1 MEQRKLVS
9 SGSPLEPEIGF
20 SRAVRV
26 GPFLAVAG
34 TAPIGPD
41 GRAAHRG
48 DVYAQTR
55 LCLDIA
61 RRAIEEA
68 GGTLAHVI
76 RTRVILTDIGQWRE
90 AARAHGEVFGA
101 IRPACTFMEVSRFI
115 DPDWLVEIEADCVAP
130 DHWGA
135 DAPSAAPAD

>member
-1 MEQRKLVS
+1 MEQRKCIS

-26 GPFLAVAG
+26 GPFIAVAG

-41 GRAAHRG
+41 GHAAHRG

-55 LCLDIA
+55 LCLEIA

-68 GGTLAHVI
+68 GGTLAHVV
-76 RTRVILTDIGQWRE
+76 RTRIMLTDIGQWRE
-90 AARAHGEVFGA
+90 AARAHGKVFA
-101 IRPACTFMEVSRFI
+101 TIRPACTFVEVSRFI
-115 DPDWLVEIEADCVAP
+115 DPDWLVEIEADCVVP
-130 DHWGA
+130 D
-135 DAPSAAPAD
+135 P

>member
-1 MEQRKLVS
+1 MKQRKLVS

-41 GRAAHRG
+41 GRAAHPG
-48 DVYAQTR
+48 DVYEQTR
-55 LCLDIA
+55 LCLNIA

-68 GGTLAHVI
+68 GGALEQVI
-76 RTRVILTDIGQWRE
+76 RTRIMLTDISQWRE
-90 AARAHGEVFGA
+90 AARAHGEMFGA
-101 IRPACTFMEVSRFI
+101 IRPACTFVEISRFI
-115 DPDWLVEIEADCVAP
+115 DPEWLVEIEADCVVP
-130 DHWGA
+130 D
-135 DAPSAAPAD
+135 